1 MNSGRRQAFWRLRP
15 LAGFAAA
22 FCLQAAVWL
31 AFGWIPLLILF
42 LAAGPCMVLAKHRAL
57 RFACAGLLCGAAW
70 ITGWWAVE
78 LRPVQHLDGRSGI
91 YSVDIMDYADSR
103 ISYGAVEA
111 LLEYDGREYPVQ
123 IYLSDGSPEL
133 APGDTV
139 ILNGSLTY
147 TGPHEDGICL
157 KLSQE
162 GEWRVV
168 PGRPQTLRQRINVW
182 NRALGDRVE
191 LLLDGSE
198 AGILRAL
205 LTGDQSGIE
214 PRVRAELSRSGLSHI
229 VAVSG
234 LHMTILAGLLLTAFG
249 KKTGGILAIPV
260 LVMFS
265 AFTGFSPSSL
275 RAVTLW
281 IFLFAAWGFR
291 RRADSVTS
299 LFSAL
304 LLQTALNPAA
314 LTSVS
319 LQLSF
324 CAVLGLILL
333 APACADLVPARKR
346 WSKTTFPSNFV
357 RNLGL
362 PLLTSFSASVFTAP
376 LLVYYFGSLSLA
388 APITNLLAL
397 WAVAP
402 AMVLGGVTVLISW
415 ISVPLASLLIVP
427 VRLLLSWL
435 LLVAKI
441 VVSWPFAAMHR
452 EFLFA
457 WVTAAAIVL
466 LAIAA
471 IRCGAF
477 RNPGCKLIAAGT
489 AISIVLGI
497 WQAEST
503 DVLVFRSDR
512 GALTLTAVTG
522 QGSLVLDPG
531 PYGNGTMGQ
540 ELAEYFWQHGIAAPD
555 CVVSTG
561 SHVSR
566 AGALPDLCALASP
579 LYIVAP
585 ADAYALFDN
594 HPDHAY
600 LLPEDTLFVPGGS
613 LELLPCGRQDR
624 VCWMLDLSGKRVLS
638 VCGAQPRAFLALN
651 AKKDITCD
659 ILVLD
664 GDFLDAPYALEQ
676 LLRWTMPNLVLFIS
690 DNYSDPALLD
700 QIWEGEL
707 LVLNDR
713 QQYIGKL
720 WRN

>member
-78 LRPVQHLDGRSGI
+78 LRPIQHLDGRSGI
-91 YSVDIMDYADSR
+91 YSVEIMDYADSKV
-103 ISYGAVEA
+103 SYGVVEA

-123 IYLSDGSPEL
+123 VYLSDGSPEL

-139 ILNGSLTY
+139 VLNGSLTY
-147 TGPHEDGICL
+147 TGPHEDGVCL

-162 GEWRVV
+162 GEWTVF
-168 PGRPQTLRQRINVW
+168 PGSPQRLHQRINVW
-182 NRALGDRVE
+182 NRALGDRVD
-191 LLLDGSE
+191 LLLKDSE

-214 PRVRAELSRSGLSHI
+214 PHVRAQLSRSGLSHI

-281 IFLFAAWGFR
+281 IFLFAAWSFR

-304 LLQTALNPAA
+304 LLQTAINPAA

-346 WSKTTFPSNFV
+346 WNKTTVLSNFV
-357 RNLGL
+357 RTLGL

-388 APITNLLAL
+388 ASLTNLLAL

-402 AMVLGGVTVLISW
+402 AMVLGGFTVLISW
-415 ISVPLASLLIVP
+415 LSGPLASLLVVP
-427 VRLLLSWL
+427 VRLLISWL
-435 LLVAKI
+435 LFVAKT
-441 VVSWPFAAMHR
+441 VASWPFGA
-452 EFLFA
+452 LSGDSVFA
-457 WVTAAAIVL
+457 WLSAAAIVL
-466 LAIAA
+466 FAFIVV
-471 IRCGAF
+471 RCGTF
-477 RNPGCKLIAAGT
+477 RGLACKLIAAGL
-489 AISIVLGI
+489 AVLIALGV
-497 WQAEST
+497 WQAERT
-503 DVLVFRSDR
+503 DLLVFRSDR
-512 GALTLTAVTG
+512 GALTLTALTG

-531 PYGNGTMGQ
+531 PYGSGYMGQ
-540 ELAEYFWQHGIAAPD
+540 ELAEYFWRHGIAAPD

-561 SHVSR
+561 IHVSR
-566 AGALPDLCALASP
+566 AGALPDLCALTAP
-579 LYIVAP
+579 ACIVAP
-585 ADAYALFDN
+585 ADAYALFEDQ
-594 HPDHAY
+594 PDRAY
-600 LLPEDTLFVPGGS
+600 LLPEDTLSVPGGS

-624 VCWMLDLSGKRVLS
+624 VCWMLNLSGKRVLS

-651 AKKDITCD
+651 AKEDITCD

-664 GDFLDAPYALEQ
+664 GDFIDAPYALEQ
-676 LLRWTMPNLVLFIS
+676 LLLWTVPDLVLFIS

-700 QIWEGEL
+700 QIWDGNL
-707 LVLNDR
+707 LVLSDR